1 MISGEEREKKLKKII
16 LTAYRNFNYN
26 TINVIEKNLN
36 EMNSITLRNV
46 IINDSSVLYLPPKDN
61 G

>member
-1 MISGEEREKKLKKII
+1 MISREEREKKLKKII
-16 LTAYRNFNYN
+16 LKAYRNFNYN
-26 TINVIEKNLN
+26 TINLIEKNLN

>member
-26 TINVIEKNLN
+26 IINVIEKNLN